1 MEMTNTPTQE
11 EIAAMETT
19 LSNYYSYDSQGCWG
33 AASHS
38 PHQKIDLEGDM
49 SAVESIP
56 SDEIYECK
64 LCGFGHP
71 VQGGEE

>member
-49 SAVESIP
+49 SAVYSAILSALSVAP
-56 SDEIYECK
+56 KY
-64 LCGFGHP
+64 
-71 VQGGEE
+71 GETK